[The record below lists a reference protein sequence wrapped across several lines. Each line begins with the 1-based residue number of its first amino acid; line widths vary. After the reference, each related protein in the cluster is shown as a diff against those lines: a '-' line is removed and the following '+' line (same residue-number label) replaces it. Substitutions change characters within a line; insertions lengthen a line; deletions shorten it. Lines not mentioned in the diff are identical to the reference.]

1 MKFTRITSLAS
12 VTFPS
17 FKQIAN
23 KLSRVERICDTNGDA
38 FFDWLVV
45 WDNDVKLDVLLSEWC
60 NRRFRRW
67 ERRRGA

>member
-38 FFDWLVV
+38 FFD
-45 WDNDVKLDVLLSEWC
+45 
-60 NRRFRRW
+60 
-67 ERRRGA
+67 